1 MFPFYFCSA
10 EEIDNIVKGYNDMRK
25 KERERECM
33 CELITNSELRSV
45 QDYATAA
52 SFLSMP
58 KKKKT
63 TKVIEK
69 VPSWF
74 PFW

>member
-1 MFPFYFCSA
+1 MFPFYHCSA

-33 CELITNSELRSV
+33 RELITNSELRSV

-58 KKKKT
+58 KKK
-63 TKVIEK
+63 VPEK

>member
-1 MFPFYFCSA
+1 MFPFYHCSA
-10 EEIDNIVKGYNDMRK
+10 EKIDNIVKRYNDMRK

-33 CELITNSELRSV
+33 RELITNSELRSV

-58 KKKKT
+58 KKKDP
-63 TKVIEK
+63 EK
-69 VPSWF
+69 VPSW
-74 PFW
+74 